1 MKKVNIIYWISTGLF
16 AAMMSL
22 SATMYFIS
30 PEVKANFAKIGFQDA
45 FRIELGIAKL
55 IGALVLILPFFKGY
69 IKEWAYAGFGITLI
83 SAFILHLSA
92 GDPVSNAVAPL
103 VFFGIL
109 ALSHL
114 YYQKRTKNNT
124 LTTN

>member
-30 PEVKANFAKIGFQDA
+30 PEVKANFTKIGFQDA

-83 SAFILHLSA
+83 SAFILHLSV
-92 GDPVSNAVAPL
+92 GDPMSKASAPL
-103 VFFGIL
+103 MFFGIL
-109 ALSHL
+109 ALSHV
-114 YYQKRTKNNT
+114 YYQKRIKNST
-124 LTTN
+124 LTTK